1 MTIFHNLKT
10 LLFVWILMGTFQ
22 IIGQTNA
29 KLQTNPTFTVS
40 GTSSLHDWDMV
51 GSTGSGEAQ
60 FTLDSNILTSIQS
73 LVVNMPAETI
83 KSGKSG
89 MDKNAYKALKT
100 DKNKNIK
107 FVLKSA
113 KADSANQWT
122 FTGDFTIAGVTKTV
136 SFKVKSQVI
145 TGVVAFEGSYAFKL
159 TDYNIAP
166 PTALMGTVK
175 TGDDVTI
182 TFKTQF
188 K

>member
-1 MTIFHNLKT
+1 MSNFRIINTI
-10 LLFVWILMGTFQ
+10 LFFGFMMGTFQ
-22 IIGQTNA
+22 LLGQTNA
-29 KLQTNPTFTVS
+29 KLQPNPTFKIS

-51 GSTGSGEAQ
+51 GNTGSGDAK
-60 FTLDSNILTSIQS
+60 FVLDLNVLNVIQS
-73 LVVNMPAETI
+73 LEVNMLAETI

-89 MDKNAYKALKT
+89 MDRNAYKALKT

-113 KADSANQWT
+113 KSDSTNQWT

-136 SFKVKSQVI
+136 SFKVKSQVVA
-145 TGVVAFEGSYAFKL
+145 GVVSLEGSYAFKL
-159 TDYNIAP
+159 TDFNITP